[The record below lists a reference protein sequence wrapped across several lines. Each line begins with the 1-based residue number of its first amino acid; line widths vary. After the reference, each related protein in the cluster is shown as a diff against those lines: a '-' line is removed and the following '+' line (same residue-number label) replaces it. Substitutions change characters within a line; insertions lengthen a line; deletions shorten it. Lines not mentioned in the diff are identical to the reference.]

1 MINKYL
7 EVLKCEFTIHRFN
20 ASDNIPDNV
29 YKSKFYWIGKT
40 DEELSIV
47 CESNLLSNNN
57 DSVGN
62 WSIIKIAAKLDFSEV
77 GVLAEISNALKD
89 AGISIIALSTYDTD
103 YIMFKKEKLNEAKTA
118 LEKVGYEFM

>member
-1 MINKYL
+1 M
-7 EVLKCEFTIHRFN
+7 
-20 ASDNIPDNV
+20 
-29 YKSKFYWIGKT
+29 
-40 DEELSIV
+40 
-47 CESNLLSNNN
+47 
-57 DSVGN
+57 
-62 WSIIKIAAKLDFSEV
+62 